1 MKKSLLIAALAVF
14 TMASCS
20 KDEVVEVKSNEI
32 SFSVLANNSTKASE
46 VYGSNN
52 VMTEFHVW
60 SGYTLD
66 GTNWTPYFSNET
78 ATESA
83 TGVWSTAK
91 TYYWPELGT
100 GKALNFYAIAGFTEE
115 NSKAKVE
122 IYKTD
127 ANVSQPDWVGG
138 PQPRVVSFEPNADVA
153 KQEDLLY
160 AVYSQTTAADAN
172 TKAVMNFRHALSQ
185 IEFQAKNVSNNLCVT
200 ISDVT
205 IGYLAKIGVFQMP
218 AAATTDNWNWGTD
231 NANDTENADNN
242 YIDSRG
248 KWEKL
253 GSEGDAMTSYSVN
266 VQKDGKDIVV
276 DNLDKDA
283 IVNLTVSSGYE
294 NVNNSMLLIPQTRD
308 AWTPGAGETEFD
320 GSYIAVKCKF
330 YNKAVGTAA
339 FDAEEDVLIKSCWAI
354 IPVEIDWV
362 PGKRYIYTLLFG
374 NGDGG
379 YEGTDPN
386 EPTPGVDPVLLPIE
400 YQVTVDD
407 FDKIVEPD
415 SVFETEEE

>member
-32 SFSVLANNSTKASE
+32 SFSVLANNSTKASA

-52 VMTEFHVW
+52 VMTEFYVW

-66 GTNWTPYFSNET
+66 GTSWTPYFSNEKVTET
-78 ATESA
+78 ASGWT
-83 TGVWSTAK
+83 TAK

-100 GKALNFYAIAGFTEE
+100 GKALNFYAIAGFTQA
-115 NSKAKVE
+115 NSNALVD
-122 IYKTD
+122 IYATD
-127 ANVSQPDWVGG
+127 ATVGTPDWVGG
-138 PQPRVVSFEPNADVA
+138 PQPKVVSFQPNADVA

-160 AVYSQTTAADAN
+160 AVYSQTEAAGAN

-200 ISDVT
+200 ISDIT
-205 IGYLAKIGVFQMP
+205 IGYLNGNGVFTLP
-218 AAATTDNWNWGTD
+218 AAATTENWNWGTD
-231 NANDTENADNN
+231 NVNDTDDADNN
-242 YIDSRG
+242 KTG
-248 KWEKL
+248 VGEWTKL
-253 GSEGDAMTSYSVN
+253 GLVNAEMSSYTVN
-266 VQKDGKDIVV
+266 VQTGTPAADVVV
-276 DNLDKDA
+276 DNTTT
-283 IVNLTVSSGYE
+283 IVNLTVSKGYE
-294 NVNNSMLLIPQTRD
+294 EVNNSMLLIPQAQT

-339 FDAEEDVLIKSCWAI
+339 FDATKDVLIKSCWAI
-354 IPVEIDWV
+354 IPVDIEWV

-374 NGDGG
+374 NGNGG
-379 YEGTDPN
+379 YEGTDPDD
-386 EPTPGVDPVLLPIE
+386 PTPGVDPVLLPIQYE
-400 YQVTVDD
+400 VTVDD
-407 FDKIVEPD
+407 FDKIVEPV
-415 SVFETEEE
+415 SEFKTEE